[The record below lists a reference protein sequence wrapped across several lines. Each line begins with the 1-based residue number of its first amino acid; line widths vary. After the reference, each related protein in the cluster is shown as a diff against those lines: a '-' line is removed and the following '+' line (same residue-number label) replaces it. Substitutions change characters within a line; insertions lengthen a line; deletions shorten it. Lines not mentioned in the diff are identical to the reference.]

1 MEPKGFT
8 LIEVLI
14 GLVILAVGILGV
26 ASMQIASV
34 NGNIFSNNLTQAAIL
49 AQDKL
54 EHLKYL
60 SYSHSDLRSGEYN
73 EGVIPG
79 TIFAREYHVSEDT
92 GNSIKTITVTVQW
105 IDRINRNLTLTTI
118 RAR

>member
-8 LIEVLI
+8 LIELLI
-14 GLVILAVGILGV
+14 GLLIFAIGILGV
-26 ASMQIASV
+26 ASMHIASV
-34 NGNIFSNNLTQAAIL
+34 KGNIFTNNLTQAAIL

-60 SYSHSDLRSGEYN
+60 SYDDSKLRSGEYN
-73 EGVIPG
+73 EGAIPD
-79 TIFAREYHVSEDT
+79 TIFLRQYHVAEDK

-105 IDRINRNLTLTTI
+105 IDRFNHNLTLTTI
-118 RAR
+118 RAK